1 MQVLQV
7 LEELAQIGSRLALSD
22 AGCGALCCKAA
33 LQSAALNVSINTKTM
48 QDRAAAARLD
58 DRMQAL
64 LDAGCPLADRIY
76 ETVLLQMK

>member
-1 MQVLQV
+1 
-7 LEELAQIGSRLALSD
+7 
-22 AGCGALCCKAA
+22 
-33 LQSAALNVSINTKTM
+33 M

-58 DRMQAL
+58 GRTQAL